1 MQPLIVDDQ
10 IWELFPEAQ
19 FQVLVAHGIDNRLA
33 AMQTEHYQAMLDN
46 AVKEVQKFIT
56 DDVFRNNPVISEW
69 RDAFTKFKKKKG
81 ARSSIEALLK
91 RVSQGKSLSPINP
104 LVDIYNSISLEFGVP
119 CGSEDLQKM
128 DGTMHLGVAKG
139 GESFRPLGVEEDE
152 PALPGEVIY
161 YDQTGAICRCFN
173 WREAQRT
180 MLTDETTDAVLVIE
194 AVNAD
199 QAQRAQQAAEELQQR
214 IKTELG
220 VDAERMVLKK

>member
-19 FQVLVAHGIDNRLA
+19 FQVLVAHGIDNHLA
-33 AMQTEHYQAMLDN
+33 AMQTEYYQAMLDN
-46 AVKEVQKFIT
+46 AVKEAQKFIT

>member
-1 MQPLIVDDQ
+1 M
-10 IWELFPEAQ
+10 
-19 FQVLVAHGIDNRLA
+19 
-33 AMQTEHYQAMLDN
+33 
-46 AVKEVQKFIT
+46 
-56 DDVFRNNPVISEW
+56 
-69 RDAFTKFKKKKG
+69 
-81 ARSSIEALLK
+81 LK

>member
-19 FQVLVAHGIDNRLA
+19 FQVLVAHGIDNHLA

-46 AVKEVQKFIT
+46 AVKEAQRFIT

-119 CGSEDLQKM
+119 CGSEDLRKM

>member
-19 FQVLVAHGIDNRLA
+19 FQVLVAHGIDNHLA

-46 AVKEVQKFIT
+46 AVKEAQKFIT

-128 DGTMHLGVAKG
+128 DGTMHLITIVCWNTSRKLYGSRYEFSYVYKCNIQKLSANK
-139 GESFRPLGVEEDE
+139 
-152 PALPGEVIY
+152 Y
-161 YDQTGAICRCFN
+161 NQ
-173 WREAQRT
+173 
-180 MLTDETTDAVLVIE
+180 
-194 AVNAD
+194 
-199 QAQRAQQAAEELQQR
+199 
-214 IKTELG
+214 
-220 VDAERMVLKK
+220 

>member
-19 FQVLVAHGIDNRLA
+19 FQVLVAHGIDNHLA

-46 AVKEVQKFIT
+46 AVKEAQKFIT

-104 LVDIYNSISLEFGVP
+104 LVDIYNGISLEFGVP

>member
-1 MQPLIVDDQ
+1 
-10 IWELFPEAQ
+10 
-19 FQVLVAHGIDNRLA
+19 
-33 AMQTEHYQAMLDN
+33 
-46 AVKEVQKFIT
+46 
-56 DDVFRNNPVISEW
+56 
-69 RDAFTKFKKKKG
+69 
-81 ARSSIEALLK
+81 
-91 RVSQGKSLSPINP
+91 
-104 LVDIYNSISLEFGVP
+104 
-119 CGSEDLQKM
+119 
-128 DGTMHLGVAKG
+128 MHLGVAKG

>member
-19 FQVLVAHGIDNRLA
+19 FQVLVTHGIGNHLA

-46 AVKEVQKFIT
+46 AVKEAQKFIT

-152 PALPGEVIY
+152 PALPGKVIY

>member
-19 FQVLVAHGIDNRLA
+19 FQVLVAHGIDNHLA
-33 AMQTEHYQAMLDN
+33 AMQTEHYQVMLDN
-46 AVKEVQKFIT
+46 AVKEAQKFIT

>member
-19 FQVLVAHGIDNRLA
+19 FQVLVTHGIGNHLA

-46 AVKEVQKFIT
+46 AVKEAQKFIT

-220 VDAERMVLKK
+220 VDAERMVLKE